1 MRRGINMRFPE
12 VKLKFGLIWSMLLL
26 HSTLKELASLF
37 SERVISRNQHSKVDF
52 SRNIWIKITIRSD
65 E

>member
-1 MRRGINMRFPE
+1 
-12 VKLKFGLIWSMLLL
+12 MLLL

-52 SRNIWIKITIRSD
+52 SRNI
-65 E
+65 